1 MKKNFT
7 PVVGAYNP
15 EFDNCEVEQFGF
27 INLAES
33 MEKGIIPGGLD
44 LTEEDFNGAV
54 NPGTLISR
62 NADVF
67 DGLRKAEYVRNQL
80 DRLNKEEREKAE
92 NAIKRASEKSGV
104 YAENVTSTS
113 VTS

>member
-1 MKKNFT
+1 MNKNFT
-7 PVVGAYNP
+7 PVVGAFNP
-15 EFDNCEVEQFGF
+15 DCDNAEVEQFGF
-27 INLAES
+27 IKLGEC
-33 MEKGIIPGGLD
+33 MEKGVIPGGLD
-44 LTEEDFNGAV
+44 LTDEDFNGAN

-62 NADVF
+62 NSDLF

-80 DRLNKEEREKAE
+80 DRLNQEEREKAE

-104 YAENVTSTS
+104 YAENVTSS